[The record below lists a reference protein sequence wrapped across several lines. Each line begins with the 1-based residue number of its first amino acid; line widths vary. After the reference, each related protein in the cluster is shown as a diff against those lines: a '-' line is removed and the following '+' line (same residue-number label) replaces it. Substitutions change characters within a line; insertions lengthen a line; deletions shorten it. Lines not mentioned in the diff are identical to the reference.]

1 MIDNINISPEA
12 VMRELDSYRAA
23 IRDAF
28 DEGFALSKFGGPI
41 EKSWERSEARQTDY
55 AFAHTRM
62 SLLEIQG
69 WESSNQ
75 PAVVRASGQYLADGL
90 ERRGEY
96 GWLPPHVW
104 LQPLFVHP

>member
-1 MIDNINISPEA
+1 MIWRMVRWLLKAEIQRLCEDQARLAS
-12 VMRELDSYRAA
+12 AA
-23 IRDAF
+23 YVQGVRDGY
-28 DEGFALSKFGGPI
+28 EGA
-41 EKSWERSEARQTDY
+41 AQ
-55 AFAHTRM
+55 M
-62 SLLEIQG
+62 LEIQG